1 MSDSAPEV
9 AEKTIEV
16 SQTKAKQLRAKTP
29 RSEAQIAATAKLV
42 EATKARRELA
52 KEQRRQEEEAR
63 AKAHEERIKAEQ
75 EAALSKVKI
84 VVKPK
89 RKYTKKP
96 KMVILPQ
103 EEMGSVS
110 DESEES
116 EEESESPKPRKVDPR
131 KVVRRVKEAIEDIDK
146 TIQQASSN
154 QYENLLRRKGFM

>member
-1 MSDSAPEV
+1 MSEIENQHVPE
-9 AEKTIEV
+9 EKTIEV

-63 AKAHEERIKAEQ
+63 VKAHEERLKAEQ

-96 KMVILPQ
+96 KMVPQ

-116 EEESESPKPRKVDPR
+116 EEELEDPKPRKVDPR